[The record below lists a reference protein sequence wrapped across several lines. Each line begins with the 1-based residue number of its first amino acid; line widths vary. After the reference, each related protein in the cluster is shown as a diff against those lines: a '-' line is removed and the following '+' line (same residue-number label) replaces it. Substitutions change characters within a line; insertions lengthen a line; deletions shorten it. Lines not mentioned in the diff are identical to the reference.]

1 MTQKQTFLKNLVDST
16 MSISLEH
23 VVYNEKVVNF
33 GFDEKTITG
42 DITKFRYKLSGNET
56 KYFFDVNLYKLKK
69 PSFWQKHFGF
79 RPLLR
84 YLAHSNPFGIGSD
97 KSEYYLR
104 VETRQ
109 STQYSYN
116 WISTDNFTSK
126 ESELLKKVFD
136 FLTKRIEEKRFAKEE
151 QDYRKINV
159 ELIKL
164 VDKSLTRDEK
174 LEDLL
179 KK

>member
-1 MTQKQTFLKNLVDST
+1 MSKVLRMTQKQTFLKNLVDST

-23 VVYNEKVVNF
+23 GVFHEKIVDLV
-33 GFDEKTITG
+33 FDDKTITG
-42 DITKFRYKLSGNET
+42 DISKFRYKLSGSET
-56 KYFFDVNLYKLKK
+56 AYFFDVNLCKLKK
-69 PSFWQKHFGF
+69 SGWF
-79 RPLLR
+79 
-84 YLAHSNPFGIGSD
+84 GSD
-97 KSEYYLR
+97 KSEYYLWI
-104 VETRQ
+104 ETRQ
-109 STQYSYN
+109 KTQYSSS
-116 WISTDNFTSK
+116 WISTDNFTNK
-126 ESELLKKVFD
+126 DRELLKKVFD

-179 KK
+179 KN

>member
-1 MTQKQTFLKNLVDST
+1 MSKVLRMTQKQTFLKNIADST

-23 VVYNEKVVNF
+23 GVYDEKITSF
-33 GFDEKTITG
+33 TFDDNKTITG
-42 DITKFRYKLSGNET
+42 DISKFRYKLSGSET

-69 PSFWQKHFGF
+69 SGWF
-79 RPLLR
+79 
-84 YLAHSNPFGIGSD
+84 GSD

-109 STQYSYN
+109 TTQYSSSHVSSDY
-116 WISTDNFTSK
+116 FTNK
-126 ESELLKKVFD
+126 DSELLKKVFD

-151 QDYRKINV
+151 SDYRKINV

>member
-1 MTQKQTFLKNLVDST
+1 MSKVLRMTQKQTFLKNLVDST

-23 VVYNEKVVNF
+23 VVYHEKIVNF

-42 DITKFRYKLSGNET
+42 DISKFRYKLSGSET
-56 KYFFDVNLYKLKK
+56 AYFFDVNLYKLKK
-69 PSFWQKHFGF
+69 SGWF
-79 RPLLR
+79 
-84 YLAHSNPFGIGSD
+84 GSD

-109 STQYSYN
+109 STQYSSS
-116 WISTDNFTSK
+116 WISADSFTNK
-126 ESELLKKVFD
+126 DSELLKKVFD

-179 KK
+179 KN

>member
-1 MTQKQTFLKNLVDST
+1 MSKVLRMTQKQTFLKNLVDST

-23 VVYNEKVVNF
+23 GVYNEKIVNF

-42 DITKFRYKLSGNET
+42 DITKFRYKLSGSET
-56 KYFFDVNLYKLKK
+56 AYFFDVTLYKDNKK
-69 PSFWQKHFGF
+69 GWF
-79 RPLLR
+79 
-84 YLAHSNPFGIGSD
+84 GSD

-109 STQYSYN
+109 STQYSSN

-126 ESELLKKVFD
+126 ESELLKKIFD

>member
-16 MSISLEH
+16 MSISLQH
-23 VVYNEKVVNF
+23 NVYDEKLTSFAFN
-33 GFDEKTITG
+33 DKTITG
-42 DITKFRYKLSGNET
+42 DISRFRYKLSGSET
-56 KYFFDVNLYKLKK
+56 NYFFDVNLYKIKK
-69 PSFWQKHFGF
+69 SGWFGT
-79 RPLLR
+79 
-84 YLAHSNPFGIGSD
+84 D
-97 KSEYYLR
+97 KSEYYLK

-109 STQYSYN
+109 ATQHSST
-116 WISTDNFTSK
+116 WISSDNFTNK
-126 ESELLKKVFD
+126 DSELLKKVFD

-151 QDYRKINV
+151 SDYRKINV

>member
-1 MTQKQTFLKNLVDST
+1 MSKVLRMTQKQTFLKNLVDST

-23 VVYNEKVVNF
+23 VVYDEKIVSFAFN
-33 GFDEKTITG
+33 DKTITG
-42 DITKFRYKLSGNET
+42 DISKFKYKLSGSET
-56 KYFFDVNLYKLKK
+56 KYFFDVNLYKLEKSNFWKK
-69 PSFWQKHFGF
+69 H
-79 RPLLR
+79 
-84 YLAHSNPFGIGSD
+84 FGIGSD

-109 STQYSYN
+109 STQYSSN
-116 WISTDNFTSK
+116 WISTDSFTNK
-126 ESELLKKVFD
+126 DSELLKKVFN
-136 FLTKRIEEKRFAKEE
+136 FLTKRIEEKKFAREE

-179 KK
+179 KN

>member
-23 VVYNEKVVNF
+23 VVYHEKIVNF
-33 GFDEKTITG
+33 GFDDKTITG
-42 DITKFRYKLSGNET
+42 DIDKFRYKLSGDET
-56 KYFFDVNLYKLKK
+56 NYFFDVNLYKLKK
-69 PSFWQKHFGF
+69 SGWF
-79 RPLLR
+79 
-84 YLAHSNPFGIGSD
+84 GSD

-109 STQYSYN
+109 TTQYSSN
-116 WISTDNFTSK
+116 WISTDNFSK

-179 KK
+179 KN

>member
-23 VVYNEKVVNF
+23 GVYDEKIVSF
-33 GFDEKTITG
+33 TFDDNKTITG
-42 DITKFRYKLSGNET
+42 DISKFRYKLSGSET

-69 PSFWQKHFGF
+69 SNFWKTH
-79 RPLLR
+79 
-84 YLAHSNPFGIGSD
+84 FGIGSD

-109 STQYSYN
+109 TTQYSSN
-116 WISTDNFTSK
+116 WISTDNFTDK
-126 ESELLKKVFD
+126 DSELLKKVFD

-151 QDYRKINV
+151 QDYQKINV